1 MQKSKNQLHF
11 ISISS
16 LSLLASGISLGRRP
30 RRGKGNNELRLQ
42 RIINVAKL
50 SKLSLVIPKSWVR
63 PAPISPPTT
72 LPPFDI
78 DISVA
83 KSVASIPSGHN
94 LAANTRT
101 GMKEACNKF
110 TIRFILESAGS
121 ICKTRDKT
129 VFFFF
134 LLIIWREKRRRN
146 YNVNPSSLLYVRNW
160 SLKFEASTIGPSSF
174 NTKLY

>member
-101 GMKEACNKF
+101 GMKEACNIF

-121 ICKTRDKT
+121 ICKTGDKT

-134 LLIIWREKRRRN
+134 IANNSKG
-146 YNVNPSSLLYVRNW
+146 
-160 SLKFEASTIGPSSF
+160 KKKA
-174 NTKLY
+174 KLQC